1 MRCAFVSV
9 ATKVPFE
16 AVVNRQK
23 KMKSFYSLVV
33 VCAIAISI
41 AEARVTRKGDP
52 TFLDDSLNVNF
63 EDNNEY
69 VFSFFKLFHR
79 THNFLQKT

>member
-1 MRCAFVSV
+1 MSV

-16 AVVNRQK
+16 SVVKRQK

-52 TFLDDSLNVNF
+52 TFLDDSVNVNF

-69 VFSFFKLFHR
+69 VFSFFLIVPQN
-79 THNFLQKT
+79 T